1 MKRFVVSFYLANK
14 WGNMIEKQQP
24 IVVAS
29 LWEARAVADRTL
41 LSLQSRG
48 KGVYPYYD
56 LAEEAA

>member
-14 WGNMIEKQQP
+14 QGSMVEKQQP

-29 LWEARAVADRTL
+29 LWEARAVADRAL
-41 LSLQSRG
+41 LALQSRG

>member
-1 MKRFVVSFYLANK
+1 MKRFVASFYLANK
-14 WGNMIEKQQP
+14 WGNMIEQQQP

-29 LWEARAVADRTL
+29 IWEARAVADRAL
-41 LSLQSRG
+41 ASLQTRG